1 MSALTRKR
9 LTEMMQA
16 YKTTAL
22 LRTAMD
28 LDVFDALTNGP
39 ATAATLAGKIGAD
52 PRGTRILLDALTAVG
67 LLDKQDT
74 HYELPAGAGTL
85 LSRTSPHYLGDMV
98 KVMSGDREWD
108 AFKRL
113 TDAVR
118 HGGTVL
124 AEHAETA
131 QFDYWVDFAAYASA
145 IAVPTARVMSNALAD
160 WAAGRQSPRVLDMAC
175 GHGIYGYTFAR
186 HNPDARV
193 WSLDWPNVLPV
204 AARHAERLGVRERV
218 ELLPGDMFTEP
229 LGGPYDLV
237 LITNVLHHFSQTRAT
252 ELLRRAAQ
260 VLKPDGRLALVGFTV
275 GDEPP
280 MSDPLPYLFSI
291 LMLVWTNEGEVH
303 TESGYQRMLADSGF
317 GRPDI
322 HRVAD
327 LPLRVLIT
335 QPARTADPSTVDGV
349 FRVLLRMQVH
359 PGMEEEFER
368 VWLEADADLANEP
381 ASLHRWLLRSATED
395 SVYFIVSDWVDEA
408 GFRAFED
415 SPTHLAHRTKLHP
428 YRSSGSFTAMR
439 VVHHV
444 AGVGA
449 AQGGPR

>member
-1 MSALTRKR
+1 MSTPVTRER

-39 ATAATLAGKIGAD
+39 ATAATLAEKIGAD
-52 PRGTRILLDALTAVG
+52 PRGTRILLDALTAVH
-67 LLDKQDT
+67 LLDKHDT
-74 HYELPAGAGTL
+74 HYQLPTGAAAL

-98 KVMSGDREWD
+98 KIMAGDREWD
-108 AFKRL
+108 ALKRL

-124 AEHAETA
+124 DEHAETA

-145 IAVPTARVMSNALAD
+145 IAVPTARVISNALAD
-160 WAAGRQSPRVLDMAC
+160 WAARRESLRVLDMAC
-175 GHGIYGYTFAR
+175 GHGIYGYTFAQ
-186 HNPDARV
+186 HNPHARV
-193 WSLDWPNVLPV
+193 HSLDWPNVLPA
-204 AARHAERLGVRERV
+204 AARHAERLGVRDRV

-237 LITNVLHHFSQTRAT
+237 MITNVLHHFSETRAT
-252 ELLRRAAQ
+252 ELLRRAAE

-280 MSDPLPYLFSI
+280 TTDPLPYLFSI

-303 TESGYQRMLADSGF
+303 TETGYHRMLTDSGF
-317 GRPDI
+317 ARPDI
-322 HRVAD
+322 HKVAD

-335 QPARTADPSTVDGV
+335 QPAHTPDPSTPDGV
-349 FRVLLRMQVH
+349 FRVLLRMHIH

-368 VWLEADADLANEP
+368 VWLQADADLANEP

-395 SVYFIVSDWVDEA
+395 GVYFIISDWTDEA
-408 GFRAFED
+408 GFRAFEN
-415 SPTHLAHRTKLHP
+415 SPTHLTHRTKLHP
-428 YRSSGSFTAMR
+428 YRSSASFTTMR
-439 VVHHV
+439 VVH
-444 AGVGA
+444 GVPGA
-449 AQGGPR
+449 AEGGRR